1 MRPKAFTPASII
13 RLTSSSVAA
22 SHVTALARPPAFV
35 TRSAVSRTRSVDR
48 AAQITAAFSCAN
60 RRLSAR
66 PMPFDAP
73 VIIATLPSSSAMA
86 ISSGTMC
93 RGVYRI
99 TCSVIAAR
107 PPSRDDTTSIGHR
120 REDNMNDRTHFLR
133 RSLQLDGIASGLT
146 GVLLLL
152 GAGPI
157 SALIGLSEPTL
168 ARVIGA
174 LLAVYAAALLWNA
187 ARARVSR
194 GETVAA
200 VVLNAAWVLGSIA
213 VIELGPLTMLGNVAV
228 AAVALAVLAFAI
240 LEILGLR
247 RLREAEAS

>member
-1 MRPKAFTPASII
+1 MN
-13 RLTSSSVAA
+13 
-22 SHVTALARPPAFV
+22 
-35 TRSAVSRTRSVDR
+35 D
-48 AAQITAAFSCAN
+48 
-60 RRLSAR
+60 SAR
-66 PMPFDAP
+66 
-73 VIIATLPSSSAMA
+73 
-86 ISSGTMC
+86 
-93 RGVYRI
+93 
-99 TCSVIAAR
+99 
-107 PPSRDDTTSIGHR
+107 
-120 REDNMNDRTHFLR
+120 FLR

>member
-1 MRPKAFTPASII
+1 
-13 RLTSSSVAA
+13 
-22 SHVTALARPPAFV
+22 
-35 TRSAVSRTRSVDR
+35 
-48 AAQITAAFSCAN
+48 
-60 RRLSAR
+60 
-66 PMPFDAP
+66 
-73 VIIATLPSSSAMA
+73 
-86 ISSGTMC
+86 
-93 RGVYRI
+93 
-99 TCSVIAAR
+99 
-107 PPSRDDTTSIGHR
+107 
-120 REDNMNDRTHFLR
+120 MNDRTHFLR

-168 ARVIGA
+168 PRVIGA

-200 VVLNAAWVLGSIA
+200 VVLNAGWVLGSIA
-213 VIELGPLTMLGNVAV
+213 VIEFGPLTMLGNVAV

-247 RLREAEAS
+247 RLRGAEVS